1 MDLYEQKLQY
11 ISSLPDLSILKSDLT
26 VARNEAAEAKRERD
40 QLAEKVRA
48 FEVFNKSL
56 TADANALPSQARAY
70 VSQIDQLR
78 AELDGIKLEFNI
90 LHEMTIVAVAERDV
104 LREQFRASVEQMN
117 GLSSSLAAAEAE
129 RDRLNRVITDLQ
141 AEYGKAL
148 DQISGYD
155 DMLEQYKADVTAAE
169 KASNLRAEYE
179 WCLSRRKP
187 LEEVQAT
194 GMDLSDLIEES
205 KKIEVEAKAAF
216 DPKDSDIDLE
226 SADEETEGSGED

>member
-40 QLAEKVRA
+40 QLAEK
-48 FEVFNKSL
+48 
-56 TADANALPSQARAY
+56 ARAY